1 MSDLFEISRL
11 FNHELNE
18 KTVLAR
24 FIIAR
29 SSLVAVKLVKVV
41 IENHGLYISKYY
53 QEYRDDQGKK
63 PIDDIVIFRKEQYV
77 DKLNEKVEHC
87 SMDAGNGYTERNLK
101 IGDTVLRHYE
111 QRFRLPTVIP
121 SKERST
127 ATDSMNINATTS
139 KNNVLKFGG
148 RMTKAN
154 RRLSMAARKLGRD
167 DVMTGSGPRPI
178 PLFPLKITGIRLGFI
193 PGFRY
198 FFLFLL

>member
-1 MSDLFEISRL
+1 MEF
-11 FNHELNE
+11 
-18 KTVLAR
+18 
-24 FIIAR
+24 AR

-41 IENHGLYISKYY
+41 IENHGLYILKVTT
-53 QEYRDDQGKK
+53 QEYRDDQ
-63 PIDDIVIFRKEQYV
+63 
-77 DKLNEKVEHC
+77 
-87 SMDAGNGYTERNLK
+87 GNGYTERNLK

-178 PLFPLKITGIRLGFI
+178 SR
-193 PGFRY
+193 
-198 FFLFLL
+198 FFL

>member
-1 MSDLFEISRL
+1 MEF
-11 FNHELNE
+11 
-18 KTVLAR
+18 
-24 FIIAR
+24 AR

-41 IENHGLYISKYY
+41 IENHGLYVFKGTT
-53 QEYRDDQGKK
+53 QEYRDDQ
-63 PIDDIVIFRKEQYV
+63 
-77 DKLNEKVEHC
+77 VEHC

-178 PLFPLKITGIRLGFI
+178 SR
-193 PGFRY
+193 
-198 FFLFLL
+198 FFL

>member
-1 MSDLFEISRL
+1 MEF
-11 FNHELNE
+11 
-18 KTVLAR
+18 
-24 FIIAR
+24 AR

-41 IENHGLYISKYY
+41 IENHGLYILKVTT
-53 QEYRDDQGKK
+53 QEYRDDQ
-63 PIDDIVIFRKEQYV
+63 

-178 PLFPLKITGIRLGFI
+178 SR
-193 PGFRY
+193 
-198 FFLFLL
+198 FFL